1 MSNKPSSDSE
11 LEKRVVFIPID
22 KHVYRIPALVY
33 DRDEKILL
41 AFAEKR
47 RTKDD
52 AHTLALVMK
61 RGTVNEDK
69 TVTFEEPEIE
79 LLKKADHGD
88 RPMNPCP
95 VFEKS
100 SKTLFLFFIFVE
112 GDVSEHRQIRHYDN
126 KARLCYIKSTD
137 AGKSWS
143 EVIHL
148 SENQEEIQKQMK
160 TWATFAVGPG
170 HGLQAHDGTLIVPVH
185 GYSCCDSWCYSKCC
199 SPTQYALSLYSEDQG
214 NTWKFGRKLQTNS
227 GECEM
232 AEFFDDG
239 DKSVIYCN
247 ARTAGG
253 YRVEAVSQDGG
264 NEFKPLVSAEKLV
277 ETRGGCQGSVVSFP
291 PPDEGQDQKPKWL
304 LYSHPT
310 DTCRKDLGV
319 YLNESPHDS
328 TTWSKPWIINRGPS
342 VYSDLVYM
350 DDRWFACL
358 MECGEKSEIEQIA
371 VKVFSYHEVKQGI
384 EKEEVTSCCP

>member
-1 MSNKPSSDSE
+1 MANKPSDPE
-11 LEKRVVFIPID
+11 LKTIFESNEKEGR
-22 KHVYRIPALVY
+22 VYRIPALFY
-33 DRDEKILL
+33 HREKKILL

-47 RTKDD
+47 KTKDD
-52 AHTLALVMK
+52 AHTFALVMK
-61 RGTVNEDK
+61 RGKENKEKVWE
-69 TVTFEEPEIE
+69 FEEPERE
-79 LLKKADHGD
+79 LVKKADHGD

-95 VFEKS
+95 VFEKN
-100 SKTLFLFFIFVE
+100 SKSLLLFFIFVE
-112 GDVSEHRQIRHYDN
+112 GDVSEKKQIKNYDN
-126 KARLCYIKSTD
+126 KARLCYIESTD
-137 AGKSWS
+137 AGNSWS
-143 EVIHL
+143 EVNYL
-148 SENQEEIQKQMK
+148 SEKQKEIETESK

-185 GYSCCDSWCYSKCC
+185 GYYSSCCCRSWCCYF
-199 SPTQYALSLYSEDQG
+199 TYQYAFSLYSKDQG
-214 NTWKFGRKLQTNS
+214 KIWKFGKMLQTNS
-227 GECEM
+227 GECQM

-247 ARTAGG
+247 ARTVGS

-264 NEFKPLVSAEKLV
+264 NEFKPLVSADKLV
-277 ETRGGCQGSVVSFP
+277 ETCTGCQGSVVSFP

-342 VYSDLVYM
+342 GYSDLVYM
-350 DDRWFACL
+350 DDGWFACL

>member
-170 HGLQAHDGTLIVPVH
+170 HGLQAHD
-185 GYSCCDSWCYSKCC
+185 
-199 SPTQYALSLYSEDQG
+199 
-214 NTWKFGRKLQTNS
+214 
-227 GECEM
+227 
-232 AEFFDDG
+232 
-239 DKSVIYCN
+239 
-247 ARTAGG
+247 
-253 YRVEAVSQDGG
+253 
-264 NEFKPLVSAEKLV
+264 
-277 ETRGGCQGSVVSFP
+277 
-291 PPDEGQDQKPKWL
+291 DEGQDQKPKWL

-342 VYSDLVYM
+342 GYSDLVYM
-350 DDRWFACL
+350 DDGWFACL

-371 VKVFSYHEVKQGI
+371 VKVFSYNDIKKHI
-384 EKEEVTSCCP
+384 KE